1 MTVVSAVVFLFGSRL
16 LLGAAMTGP
25 ERTETMFDRLH
36 PSGAWGKLATL
47 DTAGK
52 GNGTPSPAPP
62 RGHRLDDIVSRGT
75 LRVCVSPDAM
85 PWCYVNGRGELVGF
99 DVDVAHAMAVQLQTR
114 LALVP
119 VERVAFPAALVRGVC
134 DLGTR
139 RITPSQA
146 SSIVFSRPMAF
157 EKWAFLTPDHERN
170 VFASVD
176 SLRQL
181 RAPRITVFR
190 EPEWIDMLQ
199 ARLPNAEV
207 IPIDSLLEYI
217 NAPAGRFDAT
227 FTGYDRAL
235 AYSVAYPQF
244 AAVVPTPDF
253 GSIPIAISVPAGEEP
268 LLALANAFVEVG
280 AAEGVFQAKL
290 DYWIKGEGAQLERE
304 PRWSIGRNVLGWWR

>member
-1 MTVVSAVVFLFGSRL
+1 
-16 LLGAAMTGP
+16 
-25 ERTETMFDRLH
+25 
-36 PSGAWGKLATL
+36 
-47 DTAGK
+47 
-52 GNGTPSPAPP
+52 
-62 RGHRLDDIVSRGT
+62 
-75 LRVCVSPDAM
+75 
-85 PWCYVNGRGELVGF
+85 
-99 DVDVAHAMAVQLQTR
+99 MAVQLKTR

-119 VERVAFPAALVRGVC
+119 VERVAFPSALARGAC

-139 RITPSQA
+139 RITPSHA

-157 EKWAFLTPDHERN
+157 EKWAFLTLDHERN
-170 VFASVD
+170 VYTSVD

-207 IPIDSLLEYI
+207 IPIDSILEYLK
-217 NAPAGRFDAT
+217 APAGRFDAT

-268 LLALANAFVEVG
+268 LLDLANAFVEVG
-280 AAEGVFQAKL
+280 AAEGVFQKKL
-290 DYWIKGEGAQLERE
+290 DYWIKGEGAELERE
-304 PRWSIGRNVLGWWR
+304 PRWSIGRNVLGWWK